1 MLPNSTNGG
10 IRFIDALFT
19 AASATTVTGLA
30 VVDTSSSFTTFGQT
44 VILMLIQF
52 GGLGMMTF
60 TSFFGIFFKGESSFQ
75 NTLFV
80 QDYMGADKTSE
91 AFSFVIKTVVFTLG
105 IEFLGFALLY
115 TSTADT
121 FLNESDHFFF
131 SLFHSISAFCNA
143 GFSTLSAGLYD
154 INIRFNYGLQWV
166 ICGLIIAGGIGF
178 PIMFNVYAY
187 LKYFIRKVIRGTF
200 FRQKFI
206 TSVWIINL
214 NTRIVLYTTAIL
226 LVSGTILFYIFE
238 RNGVLLEHDT
248 LWGKITTSF
257 FGSVTPRTAGFN
269 TVDMAALAA
278 PTIIITIFLM
288 WVGASPASTGGGI
301 KTSSIAIAVLN
312 IFSVGRGLNRIDVG
326 KRTLAER
333 SVNRAF
339 AIIMLSVIFISLGT
353 FLLVIFEPDK
363 KPLDLTFEVFSAY
376 CTTGLSVN
384 LTPSLSDASRIVLI
398 VTMFLGRVG
407 TINLIIS
414 LLHQVRQTPYQYPSE
429 HIMIN

>member
-1 MLPNSTNGG
+1 
-10 IRFIDALFT
+10 
-19 AASATTVTGLA
+19 
-30 VVDTSSSFTTFGQT
+30 
-44 VILMLIQF
+44 
-52 GGLGMMTF
+52 
-60 TSFFGIFFKGESSFQ
+60 
-75 NTLFV
+75 
-80 QDYMGADKTSE
+80 
-91 AFSFVIKTVVFTLG
+91 
-105 IEFLGFALLY
+105 
-115 TSTADT
+115 
-121 FLNESDHFFF
+121 
-131 SLFHSISAFCNA
+131 
-143 GFSTLSAGLYD
+143 
-154 INIRFNYGLQWV
+154 
-166 ICGLIIAGGIGF
+166 
-178 PIMFNVYAY
+178 MFNVYAY

-226 LVSGTILFYIFE
+226 LVSGSILFYIFE